1 MRRGRGKDVNRSKQ
15 DYILRASDIIGE
27 IIYNQDNDRKKKS
40 ITYTW
45 AEKNPKTAKLLVDSC
60 VLAQEKGVPLNRVFE
75 RIKSLE
81 DGPPGS
87 YSTLKRFVDEQIREE
102 QGRGSNRSDRK

>member
-1 MRRGRGKDVNRSKQ
+1 MRRGKNKSVNKSKQ
-15 DYILRASDIIGE
+15 DYILRASDLIGE
-27 IIYNQDNDRKKKS
+27 IVKSQSDEKKKKS
-40 ITYTW
+40 ITYIW
-45 AEKNPKTAKLLVDSC
+45 ADKNPKTAQLLIDSC
-60 VLAQEKGVPLNRVFE
+60 ILAREKGVPLNRVFD

-102 QGRGSNRSDRK
+102 QGRGSD